1 VGLFACVG
9 VGGRVSG
16 SVLRC
21 RGGGGW
27 VGEGGGVCYVPRLMQ
42 SWVWVMRGGG
52 SGCVLHALSY
62 AVMGV
67 CACVCVCVCVCAYK

>member
-1 VGLFACVG
+1 M
-9 VGGRVSG
+9 
-16 SVLRC
+16 
-21 RGGGGW
+21 
-27 VGEGGGVCYVPRLMQ
+27 CYVPRLMQ